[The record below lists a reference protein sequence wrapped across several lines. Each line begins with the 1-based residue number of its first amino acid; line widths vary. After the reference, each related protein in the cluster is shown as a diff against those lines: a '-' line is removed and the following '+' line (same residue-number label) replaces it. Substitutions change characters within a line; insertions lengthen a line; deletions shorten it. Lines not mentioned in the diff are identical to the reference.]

1 MSNDKPSAH
10 ILVVEDDR
18 DIRESVVEIL
28 EDDGHVVTSAG
39 DGREALEQLQSA
51 SRAPDLILLDLMMP
65 VMSGYQFR
73 EEQLKLP
80 AAFAAIPVLI
90 VTADVNARSK
100 VESLRAAGF
109 VQKPLRIQP
118 LLDLVNQLLAGSG
131 ARAKP
136 A

>member
-1 MSNDKPSAH
+1 MSLEKKSAH
-10 ILVVEDDR
+10 ILVVEDDP

-39 DGREALEQLQSA
+39 DGREALDALQSA
-51 SRAPDLILLDLMMP
+51 SPAPDLILLDLMMP

-80 AAFAAIPVLI
+80 AFASIPVLI

-100 VESLRAAGF
+100 VESLKAAGF
-109 VQKPLRIQP
+109 VQKPLKIRQ
-118 LLDLVNQLLAGSG
+118 LLDLVDQLVA
-131 ARAKP
+131 ARARP
-136 A
+136 SRGVD